1 MNLIDLLTLVASV
14 HGFFL
19 GTLILHKYRDL
30 VANRF
35 LASMLFLQAVFLLQ
49 MSLQASGFFSNRPG
63 LLLFIIGGAL
73 LMGPLHFLYAR
84 HLTRPGVKLVPRD
97 LLHGLPF
104 LLYQGLIIFLFWPSS
119 DVSLVGTSPELNDA
133 WMQRFGYY
141 HPALLIQFA
150 TYLLITLRILQK
162 HGHRVQTVFSSLE
175 KVQLTW
181 LRNITW
187 LALCILVGYGL
198 EIILWLMGNAKGE
211 YFVVS
216 SILLALYTFAMGYLG
231 LFNSEVLSGNALRQT
246 LSIAENTRAGTDES
260 SPARY
265 EKSGL
270 NRVDLATY
278 QSRLLA
284 HMEAESPQADSGLT
298 LDQLAGQVG
307 LSPHN
312 LSEVINRGLGQNFF
326 DFVNGYRV
334 RDVQSRLVA
343 PEQSH
348 LTVLAL
354 ALESGFASK
363 STFNSIFKKH
373 TGLTPTAYRKTNP
386 RA

>member
-1 MNLIDLLTLVASV
+1 
-14 HGFFL
+14 
-19 GTLILHKYRDL
+19 
-30 VANRF
+30 
-35 LASMLFLQAVFLLQ
+35 
-49 MSLQASGFFSNRPG
+49 
-63 LLLFIIGGAL
+63 
-73 LMGPLHFLYAR
+73 
-84 HLTRPGVKLVPRD
+84 
-97 LLHGLPF
+97 
-104 LLYQGLIIFLFWPSS
+104 
-119 DVSLVGTSPELNDA
+119 
-133 WMQRFGYY
+133 
-141 HPALLIQFA
+141 
-150 TYLLITLRILQK
+150 
-162 HGHRVQTVFSSLE
+162 
-175 KVQLTW
+175 